1 MLKWEALFQLNVLI
15 WASYF
20 RIKQFLYI
28 WQNNYF
34 TDIPDIYSY
43 VATSEILVHCSLKCG
58 SCSCKKGLG
67 KIHGIKKYMTDWSLY
82 VLLDLYTTISPL
94 NSPKLQ
100 DMTFLYDL
108 ITSKISIISYQI
120 PHAIKMTTF
129 AFIFKANFI
138 RQRYFVHVGL

>member
-1 MLKWEALFQLNVLI
+1 MELLVTILKWEALFQLNVLI

-67 KIHGIKKYMTDWSLY
+67 KIHGIKKVYDW
-82 VLLDLYTTISPL
+82 
-94 NSPKLQ
+94 
-100 DMTFLYDL
+100 L
-108 ITSKISIISYQI
+108 ILGCPTRFVHNNISIKQSSL
-120 PHAIKMTTF
+120 
-129 AFIFKANFI
+129 
-138 RQRYFVHVGL
+138 VLSCV